1 MDLRPSRRSFFPLAL
16 LPFATAFRPMD
27 APPPRQIWHRGASA
41 DPGSLDPH
49 KTSTVIESD
58 ILSELYEGLVARDQ
72 HGEIIPGVA
81 ETWTVDADKLVYT
94 FHFRADARWSNG
106 DPVMPQDFVFAFQ
119 RLMKPQTAAQYA
131 NILYTLKNAEKVNKG
146 DLPPEDLGVRA
157 LDGERLELRLE
168 RPVAYFLQ
176 QLAHLTALPLHR
188 KSVEHIGDAFARPGN
203 MVSNGP
209 FMLKDFVPNDR
220 LVLVRNPHY
229 HSAGDVALESV
240 VFIPF
245 EDRSAALRRFM
256 AGEIQSY
263 DDVPVDQIA
272 FVRARLDQEFKLF
285 PSLASYYYAFDTR
298 RPPFSDARVRRALAM
313 VVDREFLAR
322 KIWGGTME
330 PSYSFVPPGI
340 TSYGAP
346 AVVAWKDEDSF
357 AREDEA
363 RRLLQ
368 EAGYGPGGRSLDI
381 EIRFNT
387 SENHKATAV
396 ALADMWRVL
405 GANTRL
411 LQTDAT
417 SHYAYLY
424 SKAPFDVARSGWFA
438 DFPDAQNFLFLA
450 ESGNKSL
457 NVANFVNPA
466 YDALMRMAEQ
476 AADPAERCEI
486 LHKAEALLLEE
497 QPFLVLLSFQSR
509 NLVSQKLRG
518 WEANALNVH
527 PSRFVSIDA

>member
-1 MDLRPSRRSFFPLAL
+1 MDFYPSRRSLFPLAL
-16 LPFATAFRPMD
+16 LPFAAAFPG
-27 APPPRQIWHRGASA
+27 AAAEPRQIWFRGVSGE
-41 DPGSLDPH
+41 PGSLDPH
-49 KTSTVIESD
+49 KTSTVVEND
-58 ILSELYEGLVARDQ
+58 ILTELFEGLVARDRR
-72 HGEIIPGVA
+72 GTIIPGVA
-81 ETWTVDADKLVYT
+81 ETWTVSEDKSVYT
-94 FHFRADARWSNG
+94 FSFRSDAGWSNG
-106 DPVMPQDFVFAFQ
+106 DPVMPQDFVFAFR
-119 RLMKPQTAAQYA
+119 RLMKPETAAQYA

-146 DLPPEDLGVRA
+146 SLPPEDLGVHA
-157 LDGERLELRLE
+157 LDDRRLELQLE
-168 RPVAYFLQ
+168 RPATYFLE

-188 KSVEHIGDAFARPGN
+188 KSVEQFGDAFARPGN
-203 MVSNGP
+203 MISNGP
-209 FMLKDFVPNDR
+209 FMLKEFVPNDR
-220 LVLVRNPHY
+220 LVMVRNPRY
-229 HSAGDVALESV
+229 HAAGEVALEAE

-256 AGEIQSY
+256 ADEIQSY

-272 FVRARLDQEFKLF
+272 FVRQRLGAELKLF
-285 PSLASYYYAFDTR
+285 PSLASYYFAFDTR
-298 RPPFSDARVRRALAM
+298 RPPFSDARIRRALAM

-340 TSYGAP
+340 ESYGVP
-346 AVVAWKDEDSF
+346 STVTWKDEDAF
-357 AREDEA
+357 TREDEA
-363 RRLLQ
+363 RKLVE
-368 EAGYGPGGRSLDI
+368 EAGYGPGGKSLDI

-424 SKAPFDVARSGWFA
+424 SKAPFDIARSGWFA
-438 DFPDAQNFLFLA
+438 DYPDAQNFLFLG
-450 ESGNKSL
+450 ESSNKAL
-457 NVANFVNPA
+457 NVANFSNPT
-466 YDALMRMAEQ
+466 YDAMMREAAQ
-476 AADPAERCEI
+476 ATDPTMRSEI

-509 NLVSQKLRG
+509 NLVSQKLLG
-518 WEANALNVH
+518 WEANALNIH
-527 PSRFVSIDA
+527 PGRFITIAA